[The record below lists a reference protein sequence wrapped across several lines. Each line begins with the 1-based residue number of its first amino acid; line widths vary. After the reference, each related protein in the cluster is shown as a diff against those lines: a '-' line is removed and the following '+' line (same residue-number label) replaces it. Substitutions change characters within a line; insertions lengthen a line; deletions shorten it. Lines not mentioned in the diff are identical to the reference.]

1 MAAIQGNTQNGHFM
15 TPDPTA
21 GDVMTALKQ
30 YFGAPAQPGLEK
42 NYSDQNAATYNF
54 PEAYIGK
61 STQLQETINSL
72 VYQPQK
78 WQTTIALP
86 LRQVQGTH
94 VEWNEIKFNEAPLGR
109 TPYQGT
115 SRLLTAS
122 KRKYQDRL
130 VWRTHTTLAIPHPT
144 PHQSH
149 HLNPY
154 DTPYMTHLIRFD
166 SF

>member
-1 MAAIQGNTQNGHFM
+1 MAYKADANNIRLWVKGRSSRISTATHLDMAAIEGNTRSGHFM

-30 YFGAPAQPGLEK
+30 YFGAPARPELEK

-54 PEAYIGK
+54 PEAYIGQ
-61 STQLQETINSL
+61 STQLQDTINSL

-78 WQTTIALP
+78 WQTTVALP

-94 VEWNEIKFNEAPLGR
+94 VEWNEVKFNEAPLGR

-130 VWRTHTTLAIPHPT
+130 VR
-144 PHQSH
+144 
-149 HLNPY
+149 
-154 DTPYMTHLIRFD
+154 RG
-166 SF
+166 